1 VHSRIVEASTHLFEG
16 HAMDIGRV
24 VLVGGTSGIGLATAR
39 AAADRGAEVVVV
51 SARQASVDSALAV
64 LPENASGYAA
74 DVRDSAALDDVFGRI
89 GQFDH
94 LVYTAG
100 DALAVTPLAD
110 LDLDAARAFF
120 AIRYFGA
127 LDAVRAAVPR
137 LRAGGSVTLT
147 GGLAAW
153 RPPTSGWSVIAS
165 VCGAMESLTRALAI
179 ELAPIRVN
187 LVRPGLV
194 RTALWS
200 TMSEQDRAELYDG
213 AAKSLLV
220 QHIDDG
226 DEVALAYLSSMTQ
239 AYATGSVI
247 AVDGGGALV

>member
-1 VHSRIVEASTHLFEG
+1 
-16 HAMDIGRV
+16 M
-24 VLVGGTSGIGLATAR
+24 
-39 AAADRGAEVVVV
+39 
-51 SARQASVDSALAV
+51 
-64 LPENASGYAA
+64 
-74 DVRDSAALDDVFGRI
+74 
-89 GQFDH
+89 
-94 LVYTAG
+94 
-100 DALAVTPLAD
+100 
-110 LDLDAARAFF
+110 DAARAFF

-127 LDAVRAAVPR
+127 VDAVRAAVPR

-153 RPPTSGWSVIAS
+153 RPPATGWSLVAS
-165 VCGAMESLTRALAI
+165 VCGAMESLTRALAL

-200 TMSEQDRAELYDG
+200 TMDEQAQELLYEN

-220 QHIDDG
+220 QHIDNG
-226 DEVALAYLSSMTQ
+226 DEIALAYLSSMTQ

-247 AVDGGGALV
+247 AVDGGAALV

>member
-1 VHSRIVEASTHLFEG
+1 
-16 HAMDIGRV
+16 MDIGRV

-39 AAADRGAEVVVV
+39 AAAHRGAEVVLV
-51 SARQASVDSALAV
+51 SARQASIDTALAV
-64 LPENASGYAA
+64 LPETATGHAA

-100 DALAVTPLAD
+100 DALAVTPLAE
-110 LDLDAARAFF
+110 LDMDAARAFF

-127 LDAVRAAVPR
+127 VDAVRAAVPR

-153 RPPTSGWSVIAS
+153 RPPATGWSLVAS
-165 VCGAMESLTRALAI
+165 VCGAMESLTRALAL

-200 TMSEQDRAELYDG
+200 TMNEQAQEELYAN
-213 AAKSLLV
+213 AAKSQLV
-220 QHIDDG
+220 QHIDNG

-247 AVDGGGALV
+247 AVDGGAALV